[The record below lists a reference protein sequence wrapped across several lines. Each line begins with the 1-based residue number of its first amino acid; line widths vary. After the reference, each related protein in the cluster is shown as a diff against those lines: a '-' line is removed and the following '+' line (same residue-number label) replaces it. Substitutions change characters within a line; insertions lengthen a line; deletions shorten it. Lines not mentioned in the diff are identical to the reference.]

1 MGDAVNGFFENVGI
15 TMAFIQPCFIRK
27 NTPELRQELEKLG
40 YSVCECT
47 SFKDSV
53 WLDTATHTI
62 PCSSHGIG
70 FWDETCDCEDV
81 EGACRIFLEENKKSL
96 NPKIDCGTNEEMFLA
111 LAALR
116 DDTDRNQWF
125 VDDVAGVWER
135 CESELPSKHMQ
146 LNGHK
151 ATAEEIVE
159 HFKDKQP

>member
-1 MGDAVNGFFENVGI
+1 
-15 TMAFIQPCFIRK
+15 MAFIQPCFIRK
-27 NTPELRQELEKLG
+27 NTPELRQKLEKLG

-53 WLDTATHTI
+53 WLDTATHTT

-111 LAALR
+111 LATLR
-116 DDTDRNQWF
+116 DDTDYMQWF
-125 VDDVAGVWER
+125 ICGDNESMFKVDKPDMSVEKYIHEYMDGWDTDGYR
-135 CESELPSKHMQ
+135 
-146 LNGHK
+146 K
-151 ATAEEIVE
+151 ATAEEIIE
-159 HFKDKQP
+159 HFKDTQP

>member
-1 MGDAVNGFFENVGI
+1 
-15 TMAFIQPCFIRK
+15 MAFIQNCFIRK
-27 NTPELRQELEKLG
+27 NTPELREKLEEIGRKLLLSARYG
-40 YSVCECT
+40 YGRELLT
-47 SFKDSV
+47 MR
-53 WLDTATHTI
+53 
-62 PCSSHGIG
+62 GEIG
-70 FWDETCDCEDV
+70 FVQAYNGLVSTKT
-81 EGACRIFLEENKKSL
+81 I
-96 NPKIDCGTNEEMFLA
+96 IDCGTNEGMFLA

-135 CESELPSKHMQ
+135 SESELPSKYMQ